1 MSETPA
7 RYDVVEATVTRHL
20 HYGLV
25 VVGPL
30 DLPGYVDSDH
40 IRDWAQREQPWPE
53 VGSRIRGVVLGYTSV
68 RPAPT
73 RLRVTARPGDIALV
87 ESVDD
92 PDEALRTWRDTSPKG
107 ARAAEVLLRSAH
119 AIPLLRW
126 ALTRAPDGDDHRT
139 ASAILA
145 DAPPAIREQCLGSQA

>member
-1 MSETPA
+1 MGTAPV
-7 RYDVVEATVTRHL
+7 RYDVVEVNVTRHL

-30 DLPGYVDSDH
+30 SLPGYVDSDH
-40 IRDWAQREQPWPE
+40 IRDWAQRAQPWPE

-87 ESVDD
+87 ESVED
-92 PDEALRTWRDTSPKG
+92 PDEALRTWRNTCQEG
-107 ARAAEVLLRSAH
+107 VRAAEVLLRSTH

-126 ALTRAPDGDDHRT
+126 ALTRAPDGNDHRL